1 MYLTKQVLTQ
11 IILNEIMIRYD
22 YLPNTSS
29 QSDDSELKEEMG
41 LDVKA
46 FPQLWIG
53 QNQSTGCNGRNPFVT
68 NSRRYCPRDVWFGRR
83 FCQISFG
90 SRGLTAIFWLVADPW
105 S

>member
-1 MYLTKQVLTQ
+1 MYLTKQVLAQ

-46 FPQLWIG
+46 FPQL
-53 QNQSTGCNGRNPFVT
+53 
-68 NSRRYCPRDVWFGRR
+68 
-83 FCQISFG
+83 
-90 SRGLTAIFWLVADPW
+90 
-105 S
+105 